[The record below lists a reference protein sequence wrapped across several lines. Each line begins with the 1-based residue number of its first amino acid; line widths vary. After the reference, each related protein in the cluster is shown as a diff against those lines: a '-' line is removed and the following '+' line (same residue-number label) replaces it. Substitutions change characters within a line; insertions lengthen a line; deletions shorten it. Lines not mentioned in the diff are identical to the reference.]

1 MTPRTLLAGLT
12 VLMLAACAGE
22 PTRVDTGRTEAPDKS
37 YSIEL
42 PLGWIRSATPGKDL
56 VVSRD
61 GYALDMIV
69 VSHRKLDRAYPK
81 TKKAAATT
89 MLPFELAELEIAE
102 AKSQGPQL
110 AALNVVENEPVVLSG
125 KDGFR
130 VKVSYRNDLGLEI
143 HHVIYG
149 LADKTGYYTLEY
161 RAPRLHYFD
170 KYYPD
175 FEKTASSF
183 QLVAAK

>member
-1 MTPRTLLAGLT
+1 
-12 VLMLAACAGE
+12 
-22 PTRVDTGRTEAPDKS
+22 
-37 YSIEL
+37 
-42 PLGWIRSATPGKDL
+42 
-56 VVSRD
+56 
-61 GYALDMIV
+61 
-69 VSHRKLDRAYPK
+69 
-81 TKKAAATT
+81 
-89 MLPFELAELEIAE
+89 
-102 AKSQGPQL
+102 
-110 AALNVVENEPVVLSG
+110 
-125 KDGFR
+125 